1 MGETLLLKMYRCR
14 QIATRWPSP
23 AGPRSQLFQN
33 GRKNTDS
40 TIIRNKSSKVSPYKG
55 NELKPASMNEMPTPA
70 GSYKTHHA
78 RQQARYNRH
87 LIGGLGFSAF
97 TLFVGVQS
105 GAFNL
110 NTGPK
115 LKDVTLEVMTY
126 EQAAEKAAAKATA
139 TEDSAEED
147 AVAEAEPE
155 AVEPEAVAAAV
166 SEPEAVVAP
175 AEPEPVAAA
184 EPEPVA
190 AAPAEPEPV
199 APAPAEPEP
208 VAAAPAEP
216 EPVAAAPAEP
226 EPEPVA
232 AAEPVVAAAEPVAA
246 AAEPV
251 AAAEADSAAPVTE
264 VVAVAEV
271 VAAPEAAQAV
281 AAPEPEAAAPVTE
294 VAAAEVVAEPVVPAV
309 AAAEET
315 VVDSAPVAAAV
326 LELPTHVPYLLIGAG
341 TSSFAAFRAIKS
353 RDPKAKVLVIGEEAF
368 APYMRPPLSKELWF
382 SDDTDT
388 SDKLRFKQWNGKERS
403 LFYEPDEF
411 YCSPVELNAKE
422 NGGVA
427 VLRGHRVVKLDV
439 ESRRAT
445 LDNGLTISYDKCLIA
460 TGGRPKTLPS
470 LDDASDELSQHVTLF
485 RNIEDYRRL
494 DTISR
499 KVKSIT
505 IVGGGFLGSELAC
518 ALGRRVRN
526 SGLEVNQVF
535 PEQ

>member
-155 AVEPEAVAAAV
+155 AVEPEAVAAA
-166 SEPEAVVAP
+166 

-184 EPEPVA
+184 A
-190 AAPAEPEPV
+190 
-199 APAPAEPEP
+199 AEPEP

-226 EPEPVA
+226 EPVAA
-232 AAEPVVAAAEPVAA
+232 AAEPVVAAAEPVVAAAELVVA

-251 AAAEADSAAPVTE
+251 AAAA
-264 VVAVAEV
+264 
-271 VAAPEAAQAV
+271 
-281 AAPEPEAAAPVTE
+281 
-294 VAAAEVVAEPVVPAV
+294 
-309 AAAEET
+309 
-315 VVDSAPVAAAV
+315 
-326 LELPTHVPYLLIGAG
+326 
-341 TSSFAAFRAIKS
+341 
-353 RDPKAKVLVIGEEAF
+353 
-368 APYMRPPLSKELWF
+368 
-382 SDDTDT
+382 
-388 SDKLRFKQWNGKERS
+388 
-403 LFYEPDEF
+403 
-411 YCSPVELNAKE
+411 
-422 NGGVA
+422 
-427 VLRGHRVVKLDV
+427 
-439 ESRRAT
+439 
-445 LDNGLTISYDKCLIA
+445 
-460 TGGRPKTLPS
+460 
-470 LDDASDELSQHVTLF
+470 
-485 RNIEDYRRL
+485 
-494 DTISR
+494 
-499 KVKSIT
+499 
-505 IVGGGFLGSELAC
+505 
-518 ALGRRVRN
+518 
-526 SGLEVNQVF
+526 
-535 PEQ
+535 